1 MFFSPQIN
9 YYVTDVEISAR
20 FYRVLLDFTETF
32 RTPRTGPP
40 EHIELRLGDLTLG
53 VASLDALRDVHGVNA
68 GTGGPARA
76 ELVLWTADVDKAY
89 SDLVTQGATALS
101 PPHDFLDG
109 TLRSAWVADPDGNP
123 VQIVMKRKDS
133 AGTEGA

>member
-9 YYVTDVEISAR
+9 YYVTDVETSAR
-20 FYRVLLDFTETF
+20 FYCVLLDFCETF

-53 VASLDALRDVHGVNA
+53 IASLDSLRDVHGVDV
-68 GTGGPARA
+68 GTGGPPRA

-89 SDLVTQGATALS
+89 ADLLTQGAAPLS

-109 TLRSAWVADPDGNP
+109 ALRSAWVADPDGNP
-123 VQIVMKRKDS
+123 VQLVMRHKTS

>member
-9 YYVTDVEISAR
+9 YYVTDVEAAAR

-32 RTPRTGPP
+32 RTPKNGTP

-53 VASLDALRDVHGVNA
+53 VASIDSLSGVHGVTV

-76 ELVLWTADVDKAY
+76 ELVLWTADVDEAFAG
-89 SDLVTQGATALS
+89 LAEQGATVLS

-109 TLRSAWVADPDGNP
+109 ALRSAWVADPEGNP
-123 VQIVMKRKDS
+123 VQLVMRHKTS